1 MISNTFRHSTP
12 SNSQHL
18 GLRGGAAGA
27 MEHDR
32 IFTLSARTRACYL
45 CVRARVRRFCA
56 RESSSAPRSAMQT
69 TYTYTPTFCF
79 IYINQGKSLT
89 VIESARKANTY
100 VRETSRAAINM
111 TVVSPLARVRQGGAD
126 TASEAAWRCWL
137 VFVLLM
143 VAGAL
148 VAWGYWLY
156 WGIWWIVKGRFQVT
170 EGWAAAKCTIVRQR
184 CYLDCSCCSSC
195 DHPSRMFLSD
205 NCMWLDKAKYAR
217 TAQGVIVRQDSSIP
231 HIPSLPSSVPRT
243 RMPALLAAG
252 IPAISAALLSC
263 CRDAPTAAIRLAT
276 LAALVA
282 VASGRDSGS
291 VSGEGDGRK
300 RGSEGKWEGRD
311 RWGHGRETGVRESVG
326 GLKSSGD
333 AGGGTLTDTHH
344 VTHASHVSQDI
355 ASAGVLHRDLS
366 GHRRKCACEK
376 KPRIQVDFTIGAP
389 CAQGDAT
396 CLAEFRE
403 PLVANRSFE
412 HSCLVKADGAGKL
425 RFCDDPAFMATAG
438 CHGVQTC
445 GSTGWVG
452 KTCSTEEELLTPA
465 CDPARL
471 NQAGTPVDCWLD
483 PANDMVKF
491 HAVEGDAPG
500 LLAIVLWVL
509 VTAGCCY
516 CCLCS

>member
-12 SNSQHL
+12 SKSQHL

-89 VIESARKANTY
+89 GIESARK
-100 VRETSRAAINM
+100 
-111 TVVSPLARVRQGGAD
+111 
-126 TASEAAWRCWL
+126 

-376 KPRIQVDFTIGAP
+376 KPRIQVDFRIGAP

-425 RFCDDPAFMATAG
+425 RFCDDPAFIATAG
-438 CHGVQTC
+438 PACGQTC
-445 GSTGWVG
+445 DSTGWFG